1 MTGVWGLTIVLFCLL
16 GTAQTGSLAEKLAQK
31 TIAEFLAGLKSLP
44 VTDANRVLAIDKV
57 IEMARASDGNCI
69 RKNEDSKCTWTVQRP
84 LPASRRIRAAGL
96 STKAVTKSFISSF
109 VRNLATKSFPTFKQ
123 QIFSVFSNDSS
134 TFLPLAS
141 DTVKKLQVSANL
153 ILLGTIQKMEQAAAK
168 LTDLK
173 IPILTL
179 SSILL
184 ILVLCLVGSCFAK
197 QVDTIRQ
204 RKATRKQKEMD
215 DYYNRRQM
223 REQLNSTPAYEALQI
238 E

>member
-1 MTGVWGLTIVLFCLL
+1 LFSHLTTIVVVVHFLLLSCCLSL
-16 GTAQTGSLAEKLAQK
+16 AHCVNLLCETTSYKAEDKNQEDTAQCE
-31 TIAEFLAGLKSLP
+31 
-44 VTDANRVLAIDKV
+44 
-57 IEMARASDGNCI
+57 DGYLQVS
-69 RKNEDSKCTWTVQRP
+69 E
-84 LPASRRIRAAGL
+84 
-96 STKAVTKSFISSF
+96 F
-109 VRNLATKSFPTFKQ
+109 VRNLASKSFPIFKQ

-134 TFLPLAS
+134 TFLPLAT

-197 QVDTIRQ
+197 QVDTMRQ